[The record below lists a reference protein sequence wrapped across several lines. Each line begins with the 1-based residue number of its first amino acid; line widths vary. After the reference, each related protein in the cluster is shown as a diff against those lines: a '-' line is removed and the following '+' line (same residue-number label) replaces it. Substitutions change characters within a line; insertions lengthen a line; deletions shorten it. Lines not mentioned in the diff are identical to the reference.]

1 MVAMLRPRQAALA
14 REEAGSAGMLGK
26 LGREEVASPK
36 LGREEV
42 ASTKLGREEVAS
54 PDIISKFSRV
64 AASTA
69 AIEDNRWDHTTLL
82 STEFCM
88 GGTPGSAGTAAAKL

>member
-26 LGREEVASPK
+26 LGREEVASPGM
-36 LGREEV
+36 LG
-42 ASTKLGREEVAS
+42 KLGREEVAS

-64 AASTA
+64 AARTA
-69 AIEDNRWDHTTLL
+69 AIEDNR
-82 STEFCM
+82 
-88 GGTPGSAGTAAAKL
+88 

>member
-14 REEAGSAGMLGK
+14 REQAGSAGMLGK
-26 LGREEVASPK
+26 LGREEVAS
-36 LGREEV
+36 
-42 ASTKLGREEVAS
+42 LGREEVAS

-69 AIEDNRWDHTTLL
+69 AIEDNR
-82 STEFCM
+82 
-88 GGTPGSAGTAAAKL
+88 